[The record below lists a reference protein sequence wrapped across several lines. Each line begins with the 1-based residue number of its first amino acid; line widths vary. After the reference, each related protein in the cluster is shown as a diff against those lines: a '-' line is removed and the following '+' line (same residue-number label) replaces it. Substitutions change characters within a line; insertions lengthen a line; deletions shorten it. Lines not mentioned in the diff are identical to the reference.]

1 MPGNVTGNFSI
12 PGEDR
17 WLCTLLLQQGYR
29 VDYTAAS
36 DALTYAPE
44 GFNEFFNQRRRW
56 TPSTMANIIDLLSS
70 SHNTVM
76 MNDNISYFYIAY
88 QFGMMVSTVLG
99 PATVLLAIA
108 TAFETVMSLQKW
120 QSYMMS
126 LLPVVFHLI
135 ISFTT
140 KSKTQLIVCAFLST
154 FYSCVMTVVA
164 VGILEGIA
172 TKGVLDPS
180 LVFLAVLA
188 ACFIFA
194 GVIHPYEF
202 SCLAYGLIYFLCIP
216 AGYLVLIVFSFSN
229 MNVVSWGTREAPKKK
244 TQAQLIEEQKQM
256 EEKKKKKRG
265 WFSFLNTKSVM
276 QELREMVTTVFSGK
290 KEANETQKEI
300 LKSLQ
305 TIHKDLQKLNHQFAG
320 GTALSDSD
328 SDPGAGHLSD
338 TEKKPLEEP
347 EMEEKSAP
355 EPDHPPPI
363 TKQLSYDETH
373 ADPMW
378 IQKWMECG
386 SVVEYLDDS
395 ETQFWQQLIK
405 KYLRP
410 IKKDVKY
417 EKKMADE
424 LIMLRNNVSF
434 AFWLINGL
442 WVLFNYMLQTS
453 GSLSEMEVFGMKTQ
467 PLGFV
472 FMIFFMFVPVLQ
484 LIGMLMH
491 RWGTFLQ
498 LIAITEL
505 SIWWRRPTGKDLI
518 LNDKR
523 RSTNMTCSQAVNTVS
538 EMMKPHS
545 IFDGMDDYRYGN
557 RHMFCNLQENISF

>member
-1 MPGNVTGNFSI
+1 
-12 PGEDR
+12 
-17 WLCTLLLQQGYR
+17 
-29 VDYTAAS
+29 
-36 DALTYAPE
+36 
-44 GFNEFFNQRRRW
+44 
-56 TPSTMANIIDLLSS
+56 MANIIDLLSS
-70 SHNTVM
+70 SHQTVM

-140 KSKTQLIVCAFLST
+140 KPKTQLIVCAFLST

-194 GVIHPYEF
+194 GIIHPYEF

-216 AGYLVLIVFSFSN
+216 AGYLVLIVFSYSN
-229 MNVVSWGTREAPKKK
+229 LNVVSWGTREAPKKK
-244 TQAQLIEEQKQM
+244 TQAQLAEELKEL

-265 WFSFLNTKSVM
+265 WFSFFNTKSVM

-290 KEANETQKEI
+290 KDANETQKEI

-328 SDPGAGHLSD
+328 SDLGHPSD

-347 EMEEKSAP
+347 EMETTTP
-355 EPDHPPPI
+355 EPDHHPPI

-373 ADPMW
+373 TDPMW
-378 IQKWMECG
+378 IQKWMDCG

-405 KYLRP
+405 KYLKP

-472 FMIFFMFVPVLQ
+472 FMIFFMFVLVC
-484 LIGMLMH
+484 MH
-491 RWGTFLQ
+491 
-498 LIAITEL
+498 
-505 SIWWRRPTGKDLI
+505 
-518 LNDKR
+518 
-523 RSTNMTCSQAVNTVS
+523 V
-538 EMMKPHS
+538 
-545 IFDGMDDYRYGN
+545 
-557 RHMFCNLQENISF
+557 